1 MSSDNKI
8 TIKSSRGKTALSVK
22 RAITEICAEVIED
35 ANNAMTQSLDDT
47 AKWTAGELRKTSI
60 SHGWTKRYY
69 KGWTYKRTGKK
80 GNTFEVYNESDGQ
93 LTHLLEKG
101 HRIITPDGRDTG
113 KRAKAFPHIAPVNE
127 QVPDKVDVFFN
138 ERAKEAGL

>member
-1 MSSDNKI
+1 MSADNKI

-22 RAITEICAEVIED
+22 RAIAEICNEVVED
-35 ANNAMTQSLDDT
+35 ANNAMTQALDDT
-47 AKWTAGELRKTSI
+47 ATWTAGELRKESMK
-60 SHGWTKRYY
+60 HGWKHYY

-80 GNTFEVYNESDGQ
+80 GNTFEVYNESHGQ

-113 KRAKAFPHIAPVNE
+113 KRSKAIPHIAPVNE
-127 QVPDKVDVFFN
+127 QVPDKVDEFFN
-138 ERAKEAGL
+138 ERAKELGL